1 MQRYNKYSIYARK
14 KRKIH
19 FFKKNDENLR
29 ARLHNSKKSC
39 IFAADFEILCIM
51 KILSTRY
58 LVFVFTLSMSLFG
71 TMVVRAQSMDEIKR
85 NKSYIWGQGVGETLQ
100 AADDNAVKDLVSQI
114 SVNVDNSIE
123 TNIRNEQADGTATS
137 SVSTSGNLR
146 VSSSVSLSN
155 CKRIVSEEGTY
166 FVVLRYV
173 AREEIDKMFDARRAK
188 IGDLVRAGDRA
199 ESHNKVGDALR
210 NYYWALKM
218 TISIPE
224 EQRSRMMAQEGM
236 LLTTELR
243 ERIESI
249 LDSVKISVAKI
260 EKGEDGNSVELQ
272 FMYKGSPVTSCDY
285 HYFDGYDWI
294 NAAVKD
300 GVAAMEMPADTKNML
315 LRVEYEY
322 RPLWKSDPMV
332 NAILE
337 QLPSRLPYPSAEK
350 RISLTETKAVA
361 PTPVKNSKA
370 VAKEMSVDS
379 LTNCDKKVVFNQAD
393 IVAPL
398 IKAMETRS
406 YDAVR
411 NLCSDNGWKWFEKLI
426 KYGNARIVE
435 RNDLQLTAF
444 ANGFL
449 VRGIKAAFS
458 FKKNNKTFVEDLVF
472 YIKDDKIEGINFG
485 LEQSALEDILRH
497 SMWDANSRLVLINF
511 LENYKTAYALER
523 LDYLNAV
530 FSEDALII
538 VGNKIPQSRASE
550 VTAADQE
557 SYEHN
562 KLTKSQYMKQL
573 ERVFAKQEYVN
584 IQFED
589 ATVKKT
595 NRTSERY
602 EIIIKQNYY
611 SATYA
616 DKGYLY
622 LLADISNPELPVI
635 HVRVWDEN
643 RNNLMNYGE
652 WIF

>member
-1 MQRYNKYSIYARK
+1 M
-14 KRKIH
+14 
-19 FFKKNDENLR
+19 
-29 ARLHNSKKSC
+29 
-39 IFAADFEILCIM
+39 
-51 KILSTRY
+51 
-58 LVFVFTLSMSLFG
+58 
-71 TMVVRAQSMDEIKR
+71 
-85 NKSYIWGQGVGETLQ
+85 Q
-100 AADDNAVKDLVSQI
+100 AADDNAVRDLISQI
-114 SVNVDNSIE
+114 SVNIDNQVQTTISNDQTE
-123 TNIRNEQADGTATS
+123 GSAKS

-155 CKRIVSEEGTY
+155 CKRIVSEEGSY

-173 AREEIDKMFDARRAK
+173 AKAEIDKMFDARKAK
-188 IGDLVRAGDRA
+188 IDDLVRAGERA
-199 ESHNKVGDALR
+199 EEHNKVGDALR

-224 EQRSRMMAQEGM
+224 EQRSRMTAEGGM

-243 ERIESI
+243 ERIADI
-249 LDSVKISVAKI
+249 LDSVQVSVAKI
-260 EKGEDGNSVELQ
+260 EKGEDANSVELR
-272 FMYKGSPVTSCDY
+272 FTYKGRPVTSCDY
-285 HYFDGYDWI
+285 HFFDGFDWI

-300 GVAAMEMPADTKNML
+300 GVAVTEMPAETKSVQ
-315 LRVEYEY
+315 LRIEYEY

-332 NAILE
+332 HAILE
-337 QLPSRLPYPSAEK
+337 QLPARLPYPQAEK
-350 RISLTETKAVA
+350 RVSLTETKAVA
-361 PTPVKNSKA
+361 PAPVKNSKA

-379 LTNCDKKVVFNQAD
+379 LSTCNKQEVFEQAD
-393 IVAPL
+393 IIAPL
-398 IKAMETRS
+398 IKAIESRS

-411 NLCSDNGWKWFEKLI
+411 ELCSENGWKWFEKLV
-426 KYGNARIVE
+426 KYGNAKIIE
-435 RNDLQLTAF
+435 RRDLQITAF
-444 ANGFL
+444 ANGYL

-458 FKKNNKTFVEDLVF
+458 FKRNNKTFVEDLVF

-497 SMWDANSRLVLINF
+497 AMWDPQSRLVLVNF

-538 VGNKIPQSRASE
+538 VGNKLPQPKASE
-550 VTAADQE
+550 ITAVDQE

-562 KLTKSQYMKQL
+562 KLTKSEYMKQL

-589 ATVKKT
+589 ASVKKT

-622 LLADISNPELPVI
+622 LLADISNPELPII